1 MILKEKGAFLSI
13 PVSSVIKLPEMT
25 MSLGGQIK
33 YYRKLKGLSQEE
45 LGEAVGITKF
55 GIRHI
60 ENDELLLVNLSL
72 VDKLVA
78 YLGIEDKVYYDDY
91 IKFIKNNPA
100 AQLKAYRKKKNIT
113 MYQLSELMNTA
124 YGTVKKWENN
134 KSVISRSSYQKLM
147 ELFNEDSL

>member
-13 PVSSVIKLPEMT
+13 PVSSVMKLPEMT

-91 IKFIKNNPA
+91 IEFIKNNPA
-100 AQLKAYRKKKNIT
+100 AQLKTYRKKKNIT
-113 MYQLSELMNTA
+113 MYQLSKLMNTA
-124 YGTVKKWENN
+124 YSTVKKWENN